1 MKTKLHFSEM
11 TLLYQM
17 EMGET
22 VRKLVKEQFIA
33 GVKSGGHAEP
43 PWIPADLLPAPK
55 VESFDFAIYEG
66 GDNELIWLNTSADF
80 GIYSVYVVIKDDKG
94 KLNESGEA
102 YAWPDE
108 PNRWGYLATACV
120 PDGTTVTVQALV
132 VDTLGGVGS
141 RSERIT
147 VTEPIWRRP
156 SAGNA

>member
-1 MKTKLHFSEM
+1 MTKLLFSEYS
-11 TLLYQM
+11 LLYQM
-17 EMGET
+17 EMGEL
-22 VRKLVKEQFIA
+22 VRKVVKEKFIA
-33 GVKSGGHAEP
+33 GVKSGGQGEP
-43 PWIPADLLPAPK
+43 AWIPADLLPAPK
-55 VESFDFAIYEG
+55 VESFDFSIYEG
-66 GDNELIWLNTSADF
+66 DENDLIWLNTSDDF
-80 GIYSVYVVIKDDKG
+80 GIYSVYVVIKDGKG
-94 KLNESGEA
+94 KLIEKGEA

-156 SAGNA
+156 SVGNA